1 MEIEYTDNDLYYIIK
16 SEIQNIIEHA
26 KIPKN
31 VLQVLFYTSLNFRKF
46 NLDYNDRIR
55 YEIDNIILEII
66 KQELRRR

>member
-31 VLQVLFYTSLNFRKF
+31 VLQALFYTSLNFRKF
-46 NLDYNDRIR
+46 NIDYNERVR